1 MNTKTFTITKKQ
13 IINAIT
19 TEPIGSNGGVYA
31 TSKPFGK
38 TTKLSAVGA
47 VLRSLVASH
56 KTAKG
61 IVDMTRDAFNEVAG
75 FNKNNVDALSAL
87 EGEYS
92 YLRSTM
98 RAPKLRSTLAG
109 WVKDVFPAKIEV
121 TIWNPATTTT
131 TQVQA

>member
-1 MNTKTFTITKKQ
+1 MSKTFTITKKQ

-61 IVDMTRDAFNEVAG
+61 IVGMTRDAFNEVAG

-87 EGEYS
+87 EGEYA

-98 RAPKLRSTLAG
+98 RTPKLRTTLAN
-109 WVKDVFPAKIEV
+109 WVKDVFPAKVEV
-121 TIWNPATTTT
+121 TIWNPTTTTT